1 MGSFW
6 EVAVVEVA
14 ATSAEEDPATN
25 QKLGDFREEAR
36 TSFLP
41 DVSSRDL
48 TFSRVKIYKFKAI
61 SPPRCRH
68 TMVHYLKSQFF
79 LSRG

>member
-1 MGSFW
+1 M
-6 EVAVVEVA
+6 A

-41 DVSSRDL
+41 DASTRDL
-48 TFSRVKIYKFKAI
+48 TFSRE
-61 SPPRCRH
+61 
-68 TMVHYLKSQFF
+68 FF
-79 LSRG
+79 LQFYNIFTEGNIK

>member
-25 QKLGDFREEAR
+25 QMLGDFREEAR

-41 DVSSRDL
+41 DASTRDL
-48 TFSRVKIYKFKAI
+48 TFSRE
-61 SPPRCRH
+61 
-68 TMVHYLKSQFF
+68 FF
-79 LSRG
+79 LQFYNIFTEGNIK